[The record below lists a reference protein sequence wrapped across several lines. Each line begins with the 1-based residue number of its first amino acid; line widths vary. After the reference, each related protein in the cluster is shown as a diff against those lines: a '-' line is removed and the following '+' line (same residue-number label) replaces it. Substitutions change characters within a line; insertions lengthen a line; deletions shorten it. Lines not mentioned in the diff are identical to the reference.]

1 MRTSVR
7 LGLAS
12 AGIALG
18 LLVAGCGG
26 GREPAT
32 PVQQFIA
39 LATAGVSAD
48 FTPLA
53 SPKDA
58 MTRADLIVEGTLVQ
72 VGEGIA
78 LRYPDAAKTLRR
90 ANSYMTFVIAVDR
103 VLAGDPAKVHN
114 GRVYVAVRKS
124 GAIDVRDV
132 AAANPQARTVAVLD
146 DVTSW
151 TPSPDAQVVRPHA
164 VPAGAP
170 LYAPYNDGMWLE
182 GAGDVAARG
191 YGHTDAHHGEERGA
205 AWSRSRRLADIA
217 TLLHSPAGPR

>member
-7 LGLAS
+7 LGLAA

-26 GREPAT
+26 GREQAT

-53 SPKDA
+53 SPEDA
-58 MTRADLIVEGTLVQ
+58 VTRADLIVEGTLVE
-72 VGEGIA
+72 VHEGIA
-78 LRYPDAAKTLRR
+78 LRYPDAAKTQRR

-103 VLAGDPAKVHN
+103 VLAGDTAKVHN
-114 GRVYVAVRKS
+114 GRVYLVVRKS
-124 GAIDVRDV
+124 GAVDVRDI
-132 AAANPQARTVAVLD
+132 AAANPGARMVAALD

-151 TPSPDAQVVRPHA
+151 TPSPDARVDRPKT
-164 VPAGAP
+164 VPPGVP

-182 GAGDVAARG
+182 GAGDAAARG
-191 YGHTDAHHGEERGA
+191 YGHTDDHRGEDPGA

-217 TLLHSPAGPR
+217 TLLRTAAAPR